1 MNTWLK
7 VIRHC
12 CGDETEFMVDWI
24 RGLILN
30 PEENRPYLYFWGPEE
45 CGKSTI
51 HYAIGLLL
59 GIGQYRSVSSML
71 KSPHQI
77 NTFRYLF
84 NTTLCVVEE
93 GHGDIA
99 QLTHYVQDSHIRLHL
114 AGSKPI
120 NVLNRTNWIECS
132 EIHNPPP
139 FAKVF
144 TVEPLVEIIPHKEM
158 MQMLEEEKD
167 AFLEFII

>member
-30 PEENRPYLYFWGPEE
+30 PEEDRPYLYFWGPEE

-51 HYAIGLLL
+51 HRAINLLL
-59 GIGQYRSVSSML
+59 DEGQYSHVSSIL

-93 GHGDIA
+93 GHA
-99 QLTHYVQDSHIRLHL
+99 HYVQDSHILLHL

-132 EIHNPPP
+132 NSFDPPP

-144 TVEPLVEIIPHKEM
+144 AVPPLEKIIPM
-158 MQMLEEEKD
+158 ALLLAAEKD